1 MATRYDAIVIGTGQS
16 GPPLAS
22 RLADEG
28 TEDRRHRA
36 QAVRRHLRQCRLRAD
51 QDAGGERARR
61 LHRAPGR
68 RFRRRINGA
77 VKRRHAKVK
86 ARKDAIVDSGTRG
99 IAKWMRSTDN
109 VTVYKGHA
117 RFEGPKTVRVNG
129 ELLEA
134 ERIFINVGGR
144 ALVPDM
150 PGIKDVPYLTNST
163 MLDLD
168 VLPEHLVVIGG
179 SYIGLE
185 FAQMYRR
192 FGSRVTV
199 IEMGDRLI
207 GREDADVS
215 DAVREILEGEGI
227 EVRLKA
233 ECISAKM
240 RGKKIAVGLDC
251 ADASK
256 QVGGLASAAGGRPRA
271 QHATTS
277 GSTRPA
283 SKTDARGFITVDDE
297 LKTNVPGIWAIG
309 DCNGRGAFTHT
320 SYNDYE
326 IVAANLFDGGKR
338 KVSDRIPTYA
348 LFIDPPLG
356 RAGMS
361 EREARATG
369 KRLLVGKLDM
379 SSVGRA
385 RERSETLGFMK
396 MVVDADSE
404 RILGAAM
411 LGIEGD
417 EVVQSIL
424 DLMYA
429 GVSYKQ
435 IERIMYI
442 HPTVM
447 EYLPTLVG
455 NLEPV

>member
-1 MATRYDAIVIGTGQS
+1 MATRFDAIVIGTGQS

-28 TEDRRHRA
+28 FKTAVIERKRFGGTCVNVGCVPTKTLVASARA
-36 QAVRRHLRQCRLRAD
+36 AYI
-51 QDAGGERARR
+51 ARR
-61 LHRAPGR
+61 AADFGVVIPGPVGVDMGR
-68 RFRRRINGA
+68 
-77 VKRRHAKVK
+77 VK
-86 ARKDAIVDSGTRG
+86 ARKDDIVDRGSKG
-99 IAKWMRSTDN
+99 IAEWMKSTEN
-109 VTVYKGHA
+109 VTVYEGHA
-117 RFEGPKTVRVNG
+117 RFDGAKAVRVNG
-129 ELLEA
+129 DVLEA
-134 ERIFINVGGR
+134 DRIFINVGAR

-150 PGIKDVPYLTNST
+150 PGLSDAPYLTNST
-163 MLDLD
+163 MLDVD
-168 VLPEHLVVIGG
+168 RLPEHLVVIGG

-199 IEMGDRLI
+199 VEKGERLI
-207 GREDADVS
+207 AREDTDVS
-215 DAVREILEGEGI
+215 DAIREILEGEGI
-227 EVRLKA
+227 EVRLVA
-233 ECISAKM
+233 ECLTAEK
-240 RGKKIAVGLDC
+240 RGDRIVVGLDC

-256 QVGGLASAAGGRPRA
+256 EVAGSHLLLAVGRVPNTHDLGLDKAGVKA
-271 QHATTS
+271 
-277 GSTRPA
+277 
-283 SKTDARGFITVDDE
+283 DARGYIVVDEE
-297 LKTNVPGIWAIG
+297 LRTNVAGIWAIG

-356 RAGMS
+356 RAGMT
-361 EREARATG
+361 EREAGATG
-369 KRLLVGKLDM
+369 KKLLAGKLEM

-396 MVVDADSE
+396 LVVDADSE

-435 IERIMYI
+435 IERAMYI